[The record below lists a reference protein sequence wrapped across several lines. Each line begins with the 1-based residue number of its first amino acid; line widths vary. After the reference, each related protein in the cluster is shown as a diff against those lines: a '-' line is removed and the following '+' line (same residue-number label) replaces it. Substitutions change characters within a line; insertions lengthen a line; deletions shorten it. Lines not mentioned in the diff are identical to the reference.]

1 MFADRLRLCLNWILF
16 TIKLR
21 NKNEEVSES
30 SKKGHTL
37 CNVMDTEHRICVAIR
52 IRPPLERERYDT
64 TCARRMDDGCSIV
77 MTNNEDHSTTSFGF
91 DFCFDESDDQRGI
104 YEEAVQEMVDAGLQ
118 GNNATIFTYGQTGSG
133 KTYTIL
139 GNMSEGGSLSAES
152 GLFLRV
158 FGDLFEYRRRVA
170 SKAHVLISLS
180 AVELYVED
188 VMDLLSNKAKIRLRD
203 SGDETLLTGLNRVEV
218 NDMRDVM
225 RQFRVANS
233 FRSVAATKMNDAS
246 SRSHALFFIDI
257 FQVPL
262 ESMDMIRAAVGTKA
276 SMNSSLSSSTGP
288 VPISALVDEF
298 GNPKSAI
305 ASHVKKSRIALVD
318 LAGSERVKRSGVEG
332 QAMTEA
338 QAINKSLSTL
348 GTVINAMYFQSSHVP
363 FRESKLT
370 KVLKSSFVDRT
381 SRLLLIGQV
390 APASGSLAESLGTL
404 RFCDRVKNLKVA
416 AATAFVDPEE
426 ENRYLEALRN
436 CEALCADLRIAQ
448 CAHYYEPQRPRF
460 HAIKERKSAEA
471 YIKEILPTLQ
481 ATAPNKERTVEER
494 HLQHIRREAT
504 QECEATI
511 QEYRTKQ
518 QRLLKESQDLD
529 DEGRQVKGDGK
540 RHKEELDAALESKMN
555 DAKKMKKARL
565 NAEDKATKLKETL
578 KTIEEQLTGVRRELS
593 VAMSPERRPPVAS
606 PSGDKAVKKKKKN
619 TSAASGEKH
628 HGFDD
633 DEDAQTSTPT
643 PSSLAPPPKPSN
655 NFDDDDDDADEE
667 NSRGASPAVGGAVSP
682 SLDGATTDP
691 SEHEW
696 MQFERDWHQAEA
708 NHEVVSD
715 FYFHVKTLNPL
726 HVEYVSLLKHN
737 WVAWGDASRLRFRNS
752 EVLQSSTL
760 IPDIVAFIT
769 ERAVLI
775 AEQVIDANDTFAW
788 FDIDGMSRKLKS
800 AYEIVPPLLTDNM
813 KDPIPI
819 GPVET
824 HTATFLDDTED
835 DGEADGNADAA
846 TIANRRQL
854 GLTQGAGGGAGV
866 ASAATT
872 KEARE
877 KRKRM
882 KGNGATK
889 KYDTEEAD
897 REYLMTVYD
906 SCTLVHDVTKY
917 LKAGTIMLKHGRRGS
932 PHDRLF
938 WVTVASFR
946 MELVWIDPANR
957 TGERACIS
965 LNDVGHISLGCFGKV
980 FRRNPYPNTDKNFFF
995 CFTVALKD
1003 GGRTVDIVAPS
1014 LPDFE
1019 AWVLGLC
1026 HLARIDPYWGKPLDI
1041 STYPEANGFSP
1052 EERALCEQHYIFP
1065 THYQKIK
1072 EKVVGLRDE
1081 VHLHL
1086 RLFGNDHEQAYASLG
1101 GIHLPQVNDQG
1112 AVLMTKGELRY
1123 HCSPFQ
1129 TDIFRVCKI
1138 WIQFHRMG
1146 IIYDPSFTPPTNFGL
1161 VTR

>member
-1 MFADRLRLCLNWILF
+1 MEA
-16 TIKLR
+16 
-21 NKNEEVSES
+21 EQ
-30 SKKGHTL
+30 
-37 CNVMDTEHRICVAIR
+37 RIHVAVR

-64 TCARRMDDGCSIV
+64 TCSRRMDDGCSIV
-77 MTNNEDHSTTSFGF
+77 MTNNEDHTTTGFGF
-91 DFCFDESDDQRGI
+91 DYCFDESDDQRGI

-139 GNMSEGGSLSAES
+139 GNMSECGSLSAES

-170 SKAHVLISLS
+170 AKGVHVLVSLS

-188 VMDLLSNKAKIRLRD
+188 VMDLLANKAKIRLRD
-203 SGDETLLTGLNRVEV
+203 SGDETLLGGLNRVEV
-218 NDMRDVM
+218 QDMRDVM
-225 RQFRVANS
+225 QQFRVANS
-233 FRSVAATKMNDAS
+233 FRSVASTKMNDAS
-246 SRSHALFFIDI
+246 SRSHALFLIDI
-257 FQVPL
+257 FQID
-262 ESMDMIRAAVGTKA
+262 SAAMDVLRAGLGTTSKA
-276 SMNSSLSSSTGP
+276 SSSSGSQMP
-288 VPISALVDEF
+288 SIASFVDEF
-298 GNPKSAI
+298 GNPKSSV
-305 ASHVKKSRIALVD
+305 ASCVKKSRIALVD

-348 GTVINAMYFQSSHVP
+348 GTVINAMYFQSAHVP

-370 KVLKSSFVDRT
+370 KVLKSSFVDKN

-390 APASGSLAESLGTL
+390 APASGSLSESLGTL

-416 AATAFVDPEE
+416 SSTPFVDPEE
-426 ENRYLEALRN
+426 ENRYLEALRSS
-436 CEALCADLRIAQ
+436 EALCADLRIAQ
-448 CAHYYEPQRPRF
+448 YAHYYALQRPRF
-460 HAIKERKSAEA
+460 HALKEMKSAQS
-471 YIKEILPTLQ
+471 YIQEIVPALQ
-481 ATAPNKERTVEER
+481 ASAPDRERSALES
-494 HLQHIRREAT
+494 HLKQIRRDAT
-504 QECEATI
+504 QEIESTV
-511 QEYRTKQ
+511 QEYRQKQ
-518 QRLLKESQDLD
+518 QRLVKDVHDVALSSENLKE
-529 DEGRQVKGDGK
+529 EVRK
-540 RHKEELDAALESKMN
+540 HKEELDAVLEVKMTE
-555 DAKKMKKARL
+555 AKKTKKSRL
-565 NAEDKATKLKETL
+565 NAEDKREKLRTSLQEL
-578 KTIEEQLTGVRRELS
+578 EGQLVGLRRDLS
-593 VAMSPERRPPVAS
+593 VVVSPDRRMSNPHEVGAARTATTES
-606 PSGDKAVKKKKKN
+606 KKKKKRRPKPEDVG
-619 TSAASGEKH
+619 GESDMPRSKH

-633 DEDAQTSTPT
+633 DENSRPTATATASPSEATKKACSNSFDEDSGAEEDARTQSPSPAAGITSPSAT
-643 PSSLAPPPKPSN
+643 PSQ
-655 NFDDDDDDADEE
+655 D
-667 NSRGASPAVGGAVSP
+667 
-682 SLDGATTDP
+682 TTDP
-691 SEHEW
+691 AEHEW
-696 MQFERDWHQAEA
+696 VQFERDWQQAEA

-726 HVEYVSLLKHN
+726 QMEYVSLLKAN
-737 WVAWGDASRLRFRNS
+737 WGLWGGANTMRFRNS

-775 AEQVIDANDTFAW
+775 SERVIDPTDTFAW
-788 FDIDGMSRKLKS
+788 FDIDGMSRRLKS
-800 AYEIVPPLLTDNM
+800 PYEMIPPLLSDSVR
-813 KDPIPI
+813 DPIPI

-824 HTATFLDDTED
+824 HTLTFLDETED
-835 DGEADGNADAA
+835 EANDSDAA
-846 TIANRRQL
+846 ALVNANRRQL
-854 GLTQGAGGGAGV
+854 GLGANAGAG
-866 ASAATT
+866 AATT

-877 KRKRM
+877 RRKRM

-932 PHDRLF
+932 PHNRLF

-946 MELVWIDPANR
+946 MELVWIDPANK

-965 LNDVGHISLGCFGKV
+965 LNDVGYISLGCFSRV
-980 FRRNPYPNTDKNFFF
+980 FRRNPYPNTDKNFYF

-1026 HLARIDPYWGKPLDI
+1026 HLARIDPHWGRPLDI
-1041 STYPEANGFSP
+1041 SAFPETPLLSP
-1052 EERALCEQHYIFP
+1052 QERALCEQNYIFP
-1065 THYQKIK
+1065 SHYQKIK
-1072 EKVVGLRDE
+1072 EKVSGLRDE

-1123 HCSPFQ
+1123 HCSPYN
-1129 TDIFRVCKI
+1129 TDIFRVCRI
-1138 WIQFHRMG
+1138 WIVFQEMG
-1146 IIYDPSFTPPTNFGL
+1146 LIYDPSFTPPTNFGV